1 MNIFPNFTSLA
12 GKFLVAMPHIADPR
26 FHRGVIFICAHDP
39 NGAMGLMLT
48 SPKLGK
54 TMDNLMEE
62 LGISHENAPHLS
74 KIPILLGGPIEDGRG
89 FVLHSG
95 EYRRPETVVMN
106 DDFAVTAT
114 IDGLK
119 EIGAGNGP
127 EKMAF
132 ALGYAGWQAGQ
143 LENELKGNAWLIADA
158 TPSVVFDIPAND
170 KWDVVMHDLGINPAM
185 ISGTLGHA

>member
-1 MNIFPNFTSLA
+1 MIITPNFTSLA
-12 GKFLVAMPHIADPR
+12 GKFLIAMPHISDPR
-26 FHRGVIFICAHDP
+26 FHRAVIFICAHDP

-62 LGISHENAPHLS
+62 LGIPHDNAPHLGR
-74 KIPILLGGPIEDGRG
+74 IPLLAGGPIEDGRG
-89 FVLHSG
+89 FVLHSPDFH
-95 EYRRPETVVMN
+95 RPETVVVN
-106 DDFAVTAT
+106 DDFAVTGT

-119 EIGAGNGP
+119 DIGAGNGP
-127 EKMAF
+127 EKLTF
-132 ALGYAGWQAGQ
+132 ALGYAAWQAGQ
-143 LENELKGNAWLIADA
+143 LENELKGNAWLLADA
-158 TPSVVFDIPAND
+158 TQTVVFEIPAQD